1 MKQDLETVR
10 LELED
15 YLAKHT
21 DFAIFHGFSRAME
34 EVPLGTVQWNTRD
47 YPDYR
52 LFLEAAKKVGAK
64 LIGYHAER
72 LEDQDI
78 EETIEDLEAADLPY
92 EERRD
97 IERRLKEL
105 RLYSGFTGALEL
117 SFDYEGTLYLFS
129 LQTDWFTEAVD
140 LMDLYPSGKAEGLGG
155 DDESYGGYFSKN

>member
-21 DFAIFHGFSRAME
+21 DFAIFHGFSRALE
-34 EVPLGTVQWNTRD
+34 DVPLGSVQWNTAD
-47 YPDYR
+47 YPDYK
-52 LFLEAAKKVGAK
+52 LFLKAADKVGAK

-72 LEDQDI
+72 LEDTDI
-78 EETIEDLEAADLPY
+78 EETIEDLEASDLPY
-92 EERRD
+92 DERRE

-105 RLYSGFTGALEL
+105 RLYSGFTGAIEL

-129 LQTDWFTEAVD
+129 LQTDWFAEAME
-140 LMDLYPSGKAEGLGG
+140 LMDIYPGAETMEPG
-155 DDESYGGYFSKN
+155 DGDSYGGYFSKN